1 MIKTDV
7 LIIGCGAAGLSAAIA
22 LAKEGREVL
31 VLSKSDAPDESNSNH
46 AQGGII
52 YRALDDTPE
61 ELAADIMAAGA
72 GMSYPSAVDL
82 ISREG
87 PGVVKE
93 LLIEHAKV
101 PFTKEN
107 GEFHLTAE
115 GGHHKRRILHKD
127 DCTGKEIVASLL
139 ALAKTY
145 SNIQLRTQRMAIDL
159 ITRDYHSMDPL
170 SRYCR
175 PECLGAYVL
184 DTEKRTVEAVLA
196 RAVIL
201 ASGGLGQTYLHT
213 TNPSVATGDGF
224 AMALRAGAIL
234 INMEYTQFHPTT
246 LFHPRADSFLI
257 SEAVRGEGGILVN
270 HKGEDFMR
278 QHHDM
283 GSLAPRD
290 VVTRGILEELFES
303 GEKCVYLDLS
313 SMTADAIR
321 AHFPVIY
328 ARCLEHG
335 IDITREAIPVVPAFH
350 FACGGVRANEN
361 ARTNLKRLYAVGE
374 VACTG
379 IHGAN
384 RLAYTSLL
392 ECCVW
397 GKKAALDILGNWAE
411 LTREEYPEVRPW
423 DDEGLEDAYDP
434 LLIAQDWATL
444 KHIMW
449 NYVGP
454 ARTTRRL
461 GRAFSDLGSLQK
473 NIGDFYRN
481 TRLTR
486 SIVELR
492 NAVATGLEIA
502 EAAWR
507 NRDSLGCHFRR
518 D

>member
-7 LIIGCGAAGLSAAIA
+7 LIIGCGLAGLSAAIS
-22 LAKEGREVL
+22 LAQAGLEVL
-31 VLSKSDAPDESNSNH
+31 VLSKSGAPHESNSH
-46 AQGGII
+46 YAQGGIV
-52 YRALDDTPE
+52 YRALDDNPE
-61 ELAADIMAAGA
+61 ELAADILSAGVGMA
-72 GMSYPSAVDL
+72 YPPAVEL
-82 ISREG
+82 LAREG
-87 PGVVKE
+87 PALVKE
-93 LLIEHAKV
+93 LLIDQAKV
-101 PFTKEN
+101 SFTKEN
-107 GEFHLTAE
+107 GELHLTAE
-115 GGHHKRRILHKD
+115 GGHRKRRILHKD
-127 DCTGKEIVASLL
+127 DSTGKEIIASLL
-139 ALAKTY
+139 ALAQTY
-145 SNIQLRTQRMAIDL
+145 PNLQLRTQRMAIEL
-159 ITRDYHSMDPL
+159 ITRDYHSLDPL

-184 DTEKRTVEAVLA
+184 DTQKRTVEAVLA
-196 RAVIL
+196 RALIL

-224 AMALRAGAIL
+224 AMAHRAGAIL

-270 HKGEDFMR
+270 HKGEDFMPR
-278 QHHDM
+278 HHAM

-313 SMTADAIR
+313 SVKAIR
-321 AHFPVIY
+321 AHFPFIY
-328 ARCLEHG
+328 ARCLEYG

-350 FACGGVRANEN
+350 FACGGVRVNEN
-361 ARTNLKRLYAVGE
+361 GKTNLKRLYAIGE

-384 RLAYTSLL
+384 RLASTSLL
-392 ECCVW
+392 ECCLW
-397 GKKAALDILGNWAE
+397 GKRAAVDITKNWAR
-411 LTREEYPEVRPW
+411 LTREEYLEVRPW
-423 DDEGLEDAYDP
+423 EAKGLESAHDP

-461 GRAFSDLGSLQK
+461 RRAFSDLGSLQK
-473 NIGDFYRN
+473 NIEDFYRN

-492 NAVATGLEIA
+492 NAVTTGLGIA

-518 D
+518 DS

>member
-1 MIKTDV
+1 MTKTDV
-7 LIIGCGAAGLSAAIA
+7 LVIGCGAAGLSAAIF
-22 LAKEGREVL
+22 LAKQGREVL
-31 VLSKSDAPDESNSNH
+31 VLSKSDTLDESNSH
-46 AQGGII
+46 YAQGGII
-52 YRALDDTPE
+52 YRAYDDSPE
-61 ELAADIMAAGA
+61 ELAADIMSAGA
-72 GMSYPSAVDL
+72 GISYPPAVEL
-82 ISREG
+82 LSREG
-87 PGVVKE
+87 PTVVKE
-93 LLIEHAKV
+93 LLIDQARV

-107 GEFHLTAE
+107 EDFHRTAE
-115 GGHHKRRILHKD
+115 GGHHKRRIIHKD
-127 DCTGKEIVASLL
+127 DSTGKEIVSSLL
-139 ALAKTY
+139 ALAK
-145 SNIQLRTQRMAIDL
+145 SLPNIQLRTQRMAIEL
-159 ITRDYHSMDPL
+159 ITRDYHSLDPL

-184 DTEKRTVEAVLA
+184 DTEKRTVEAYLA
-196 RAVIL
+196 RALIL

-246 LFHPRADSFLI
+246 LYHPRADSFLI

-270 HKGEDFMR
+270 HKGEDFMPR
-278 QHHDM
+278 YHEM

-303 GEKCVYLDLS
+303 GEKCVYLNLS
-313 SMTADAIR
+313 SLSADAIR
-321 AHFPVIY
+321 GHFPAIY
-328 ARCLEHG
+328 ERCIEYG
-335 IDITREAIPVVPAFH
+335 IDITREAIPVAPAFH
-350 FACGGVRANEN
+350 FACGGVRVNEN

-374 VACTG
+374 VSCTG
-379 IHGAN
+379 LHGAN
-384 RLAYTSLL
+384 RLASTSLL
-392 ECCVW
+392 ECCLW
-397 GKKAALDILGNWAE
+397 GKRAALDICNTWAE
-411 LTREEYPEVRPW
+411 LTREACPEVRPW
-423 DDEGLEDAYDP
+423 EDEGLETAHDP

-473 NIGDFYRN
+473 NIEDFYRN

-492 NAVATGLEIA
+492 NAVTTGMEIA

-507 NRDSLGCHFRR
+507 NRASLGCHFRR